1 MAQHFLLQGQS
12 KIQADLILELILSQ
26 KLKTLWRRE
35 QGRLINVILVLKIT
49 QILLDVY
56 QM

>member
-1 MAQHFLLQGQS
+1 MAQHFLLQEQS
-12 KIQADLILELILSQ
+12 KIQADLILVLILLQ

-35 QGRLINVILVLKIT
+35 QGRLISVISVLKIT
-49 QILLDVY
+49 QILLDDY

>member
-1 MAQHFLLQGQS
+1 MVQHFLLQGQS
-12 KIQADLILELILSQ
+12 KIQADLILELILSL

-35 QGRLINVILVLKIT
+35 QGRLISVILVLKIT